1 MTTATL
7 TAAFEKGFNTGKRHN
22 GNDGIPASLPF
33 KGSAETFYWA
43 GFKKGR
49 AELDVYLASPE
60 RAEFLE
66 RRAQSYRE
74 LSSMIS
80 RLAGDLRS
88 I

>member
-22 GNDGIPASLPF
+22 DGIPASLRF

-49 AELDVYLASPE
+49 AELDVYLASAE
-60 RAEFLE
+60 YAEFTKRHIQNL
-66 RRAQSYRE
+66 RE
-74 LSSMIS
+74 LAVLIR
-80 RLAGDLRS
+80 RLM
-88 I
+88 